1 MFLTIPQPALFV
13 LNKLEKAG
21 FPAYLVGGCVR
32 DEVLGIPPHDYDIT
46 TSALPD
52 EIKRVFAKQPL
63 ILAGEKH
70 GTVAVILRK
79 NTIVEVTA
87 FRVDGDY
94 ADGRHPNEVMFTR
107 DLHAD
112 LSRRDFTINAMAWR
126 VQEGLVDP
134 FGGQA
139 DCKNGLIRCV
149 GEPEKR
155 LTEDALRILRAL
167 RFAARL
173 GFAVEPETASA
184 LHKLRDRLSLVSRER
199 VSAEIRGLLMGQFA
213 APILRAYGDVLR
225 AAMPELSQNTPT
237 ERALSA
243 LERLETRTER
253 LLFAAL
259 LMDETPVTAE
269 AALRGLRCPKALVKE
284 VMLLLTHFAPQIQP
298 SDVRPLLHA
307 LDTKLF
313 DDLVTLCAADGQNVK
328 PLRTEK
334 ERVLSGKL
342 CWTLKQM
349 HLRAADLTALGYSGA
364 AIGQELE
371 RLLTLVMTDELPNEK
386 KMLKKQAKMDLS
398 E

>member
-79 NTIVEVTA
+79 NTIVEVTT

-184 LHKLRDRLSLVSRER
+184 LHKLKDRLSLISRER